1 MTKKLFV
8 VDLTYVVPL
17 DQVDPH
23 REPHRAFLKTNYEA
37 GLFVASGPKEPRTG
51 GIILAK
57 AESRDAIEAV
67 LQQDPFKLEG
77 LAEYVVTEFNPV
89 MIADGVAL

>member
-1 MTKKLFV
+1 MFV

-23 REPHRAFLKTNYEA
+23 LEPNRDFLKTNYEA
-37 GLFVASGPKEPRTG
+37 GLFVASGPKKPRTG

-57 AESRDAIEAV
+57 AEIRDMIEAV
-67 LQQDPFKLEG
+67 LQQDPFKQEG

-89 MIADGVAL
+89 MIADGVTF

>member
-1 MTKKLFV
+1 MAQNLFV

-17 DQVDPH
+17 DHVDPYL
-23 REPHRAFLKTNYEA
+23 EPHRAFLQTNYEA

-51 GIILAK
+51 GIILAR
-57 AESRDAIEAV
+57 AESRDVIEAV
-67 LQQDPFKLEG
+67 LQQDPFKREG

-89 MIADGVAL
+89 MIADGVTF